1 MRRVS
6 WASTSGMLSSRIES
20 FACSIASFVISWNTI
35 RLTGTFG
42 CSTSSRCHAMASPS
56 RSSSVARMSS
66 SASLSARLSS
76 ATVFFF
82 SSLTT

>member
-1 MRRVS
+1 MF
-6 WASTSGMLSSRIES
+6 SSRIWS
-20 FACSIASFVISWNTI
+20 LACWMASSVISWNTI
-35 RLTGTFG
+35 RFTGTLGF
-42 CSTSSRCHAMASPS
+42 STSSKCHAMASPS

-66 SASLSARLSS
+66 SASLRAFLSS